1 MNTRQ
6 ELEWLVAMLKKTAEE
21 NRQDAKRPNPKF
33 VKGLHNGFAAAYEI
47 SAKWIEEI
55 LKDA

>member
-6 ELEWLVAMLKKTAEE
+6 ELEWLVAMLKKRAKE
-21 NRQDAKRPNPKF
+21 NRQDAKRPNLEY
-33 VKGLHNGFAAAYEI
+33 VTGLYNGYAAAYEI